1 MKIIDKPTEYFSQI
15 WPKQPI
21 EADTVYRPIKYLR
34 KINSEDGTVV
44 FNILSGEIILLEKG
58 EENILCPTGNTSDET
73 TKMLIEKWFLV
84 PEGTKDFEISDKLTW
99 LIENLNSI
107 YTSPKISSFV
117 ILPTTDCNARCF
129 YCYELGRSRIN
140 MSMDTAKDVLYYIMR
155 KKSDGEIKLQWFGG
169 EPLYNVKVIDFICT
183 ELEKKGVAFKS
194 HMVSNGYLFDPEM
207 IKRAKELWKLK
218 KVQITIDGT
227 KDVYNRVKA
236 YIHKDCENP
245 FERVLTNI
253 EGLLN
258 NEIQVHIR
266 MNMDMHNIDD
276 LYELSDYLT
285 ERFKGHN
292 NYFMYPH
299 LLYDSGKKV
308 TANRDEDYLKSK
320 YYELKS
326 KLNRLDP
333 RKPEYFSITHFK
345 SRCMADTDTTVM
357 ILPEGQLGKCEHN
370 TEDQF
375 IGSIY
380 DETLDLKKIR
390 EFKRLAPQLKKCDLC
405 DMRPACI
412 HLTCCPNHKN
422 ESCNELDKQI
432 KEQNLD
438 MLVMKVY
445 NFKTKNQQE
454 GK

>member
-1 MKIIDKPTEYFSQI
+1 MRIIDKPTEYFLKI
-15 WPKQPI
+15 WPEQPI
-21 EADTVYRPIKYLR
+21 KENTAYRPLKYLR
-34 KINSEDGTVV
+34 KIKAGDETVV
-44 FNILSGEIILLEKG
+44 FNILSGEIISLEKG
-58 EENILCPTGNTSDET
+58 EEGILCSTGDISDEN
-73 TKMLIEKWFLV
+73 TKLLIKKWFLV
-84 PEGTKDFEISDKLTW
+84 PEGTDDSEISDKLTW

-107 YTSPKISSFV
+107 YTAPRINTFV

-140 MSMDTAKDVLYYIMR
+140 MTMDTAKDVLEFIMR
-155 KKSDGEIKLQWFGG
+155 KKSDGDIKLQWFGG
-169 EPLYNVKVIDFICT
+169 EPLYNVKVIDYLCT
-183 ELEKKGVAFKS
+183 ELEKNGVKFKS
-194 HMVSNGYLFDPEM
+194 HMVTNGYLFDPEM
-207 IKRAKELWKLK
+207 IARARELWKLK

-253 EGLLN
+253 EGLLKN
-258 NEIQVHIR
+258 KIQVHIR

-285 ERFKGHN
+285 DRFKGYD

-299 LLYDSGKKV
+299 LLYDTGKKII
-308 TANRDEDYLKSK
+308 AGRDEDYLKRK

-326 KLNRLDP
+326 KLDRIDP
-333 RKPEYFSITHFK
+333 RKPEYFAITHFK
-345 SRCMADTDTTVM
+345 TRCMADTDTTVM

-380 DETLDLKKIR
+380 DEKLDLKKLR

-405 DMRPACI
+405 ELKPACV

-422 ESCNELDKQI
+422 ESCGELDKKI

-438 MLVMKVY
+438 MLVMKLY
-445 NFKTKNQQE
+445 NFKAKNSQE
-454 GK
+454 RK